1 MWTERHLFCRNT
13 TQHSQAKRHP
23 LKSPVK
29 HQKSALQ
36 GPLVAAGRLALC
48 TAASRHTRQPHV
60 MSPAENISQRS
71 STHSVSTPAMC
82 AAGSFQ
88 GSGSGY
94 PRPVPR
100 TAAEREES
108 RKAARL
114 ALDTSAH
121 GGQEYE
127 AVLRSL
133 TPPLR
138 GDQVGLL
145 AACSLCTPVA

>member
-1 MWTERHLFCRNT
+1 MSSMAPCLQICG
-13 TQHSQAKRHP
+13 
-23 LKSPVK
+23 
-29 HQKSALQ
+29 LQ
-36 GPLVAAGRLALC
+36 GICPAGTPQSTVRL
-48 TAASRHTRQPHV
+48 
-60 MSPAENISQRS
+60 S
-71 STHSVSTPAMC
+71 STHSSPVATPDMC
-82 AAGSFQ
+82 DAGSFQ
-88 GSGSGY
+88 GNGSGY

-121 GGQEYE
+121 SGQEYE

-138 GDQVGLL
+138 GNQVGLL
-145 AACSLCTPVA
+145 AACSLCTPLA